1 MRIQDR
7 SMPKYHVYVDE
18 AGDPG
23 VKQKSGDPDW
33 TDWFTIAAVI
43 VSDAVD
49 PDTVDWVK
57 DMKEAVRSQEGP
69 PLHYRNLTPTNQAR
83 LCRMLSRKK
92 ARVLVVASHKD
103 TMRSHYNPRLGR
115 ANGQKFYNWCL
126 RLLLERVSEWCY
138 RRSAYDGVEDCSA
151 RIVFSK
157 RGGHKYDDLTDYLR
171 KLEAQSLTGNLIL
184 SKRGIAPGVISEK
197 HIEVESD
204 MNHAG
209 LQLAD
214 IAVSSFFNA
223 VNSFA
228 AKHDVGPATTLKPIV
243 PKLPGTRNAAE
254 FGLLR
259 LPFSHQGQIPSAD
272 RPIFEEYGYAF
283 K

>member
-1 MRIQDR
+1 MA
-7 SMPKYHVYVDE
+7 KYHVYIDE

-23 VKQKSGDPDW
+23 VKPKIGDPSW
-33 TDWFTIAAVI
+33 TDWFAIGAII
-43 VSDAVD
+43 VSDAAN

-57 DMKEAVRSQEGP
+57 DMKEAARSQEGP
-69 PLHYRNLTPTNQAR
+69 PLHYRNLSPTNQAR
-83 LCRMLSRKK
+83 VCRMLSRKK

-115 ANGQKFYNWCL
+115 ANDQKFYNWCL
-126 RLLLERVSEWCY
+126 RLLLERVTEWCY
-138 RRSAYDGVEDCSA
+138 RRSLYEKIDDRSA

-157 RGGHKYDDLTDYLR
+157 RGGHKYEELKDYLR

-184 SKRGIAPGVISEK
+184 SKRGIVPGVI
-197 HIEVESD
+197 HDQRIEVESD

-223 VNSFA
+223 ANSLA
-228 AKHDVGPATTLKPIV
+228 AKHDLEPAKTLRPIV
-243 PKLPGTRNAAE
+243 PTMPGCKTACD

-259 LPFSHQGQIPSAD
+259 LPFAHQGQIPEAD
-272 RPIFEEYGYAF
+272 RGIFKEYGYVF
-283 K
+283 R

>member
-1 MRIQDR
+1 
-7 SMPKYHVYVDE
+7 MPQYHVYIDE

-23 VKQKSGDPDW
+23 VKQKSDGADW
-33 TDWFTIAAVI
+33 TDWFAIGAVI
-43 VSDAVD
+43 VSDTAN

-57 DMKEAVRSQEGP
+57 DMKEAARSQAGP
-69 PLHYRNLTPTNQAR
+69 PLHYRNLSPTNQAR

-103 TMRSHYNPRLGR
+103 TMRDHYNPRLGR

-126 RLLLERVSEWCY
+126 RLLLERVTEWCY
-138 RRSAYDGVEDCSA
+138 RRSVRDGIDDCSA

-157 RGGHKYDDLTDYLR
+157 RGGHKYDDLKIYLR
-171 KLEAQSLTGNLIL
+171 KLEAQSLTGNLTL
-184 SKRGIAPGVISEK
+184 SKRRIISGVISEK
-197 HIEVESD
+197 LLEIESD

-214 IAVSSFFNA
+214 IAVSAFFNA
-223 VNSFA
+223 ANSLA
-228 AKHDVGPATTLKPIV
+228 AKHDLEPATTLKPIV
-243 PKLPGTRNAAE
+243 PNLPGTKNAAE

-259 LPFSHQGQIPSAD
+259 LPFAHQGQIPVAD
-272 RPIFEEYGYAF
+272 RAIFEEYGYVF
-283 K
+283 R